1 MLIPLWSFKTPLLL
15 GGECK
20 INISGIQYLCLRF
33 CIKSLYLIW
42 PTGDVEIIT
51 NIRPDDRPVL
61 DTYLFPNGVTFL
73 ELIYTVGDSAAIVR
87 TKKPLD
93 AEQLKQVCFAIIF
106 VR

>member
-1 MLIPLWSFKTPLLL
+1 MFLLSLKTPLLL
-15 GGECK
+15 GGDCE
-20 INISGIQYLCLRF
+20 INISDIQCLCFRF
-33 CIKSLYLIW
+33 CSKSMYWIW

-61 DTYLFPNGVTFL
+61 DIYLYPNGVTFL
-73 ELIYTVGDSAAIVR
+73 KLIYTVGDSAAIVR

-93 AEQLKQVCFAIIF
+93 AEELKQVCSSFIL

>member
-1 MLIPLWSFKTPLLL
+1 M
-15 GGECK
+15 
-20 INISGIQYLCLRF
+20 
-33 CIKSLYLIW
+33 IW

-51 NIRPDDRPVL
+51 NIRPDDRLVL

-93 AEQLKQVCFAIIF
+93 AEQLKQVCSSIIF